1 MLGRIFFL
9 HDNFRVWNR
18 NTMAQ
23 NKDVSENEL
32 EFYNNGVSVDDA
44 MIAQRTR
51 KCVAER

>member
-1 MLGRIFFL
+1 
-9 HDNFRVWNR
+9 
-18 NTMAQ
+18 MAQ

-32 EFYNNGVSVDDA
+32 EFYNNGLSVDDA